1 MTEAQK
7 RPEPSPVNTGK
18 HREYA
23 PADLNPELALTE
35 IAKGTIKD
43 LGTPTVIKQNFS
55 VWHGICRALQDGG
68 VYDCSLRL
76 QLYDHVAA
84 NSVNISGKYFERFW
98 AFLMKPKYVIQG
110 IPFGEKEE
118 EKKNIIQR
126 MFGWWRGGNS
136 SDTNSNGN

>member
-1 MTEAQK
+1 MTDSQK
-7 RPEPSPVNTGK
+7 RPEPHSVQQSG
-18 HREYA
+18 HREYS
-23 PADLNPELALTE
+23 PADLNPDLAMTE
-35 IAKGTIKD
+35 MAKGVIKD

-118 EKKNIIQR
+118 EKQSLVGR
-126 MFGWWRGGNS
+126 MVNWWRGGKAN
-136 SDTNSNGN
+136 DTTANGN